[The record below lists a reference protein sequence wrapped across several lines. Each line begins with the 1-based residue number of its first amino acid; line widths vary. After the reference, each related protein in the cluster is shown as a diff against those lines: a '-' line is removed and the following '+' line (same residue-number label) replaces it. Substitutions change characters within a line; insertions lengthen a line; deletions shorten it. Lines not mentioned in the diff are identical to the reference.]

1 MTIKELM
8 QALSQYDENIRVRIF
23 DECHGH
29 IDITEII
36 EFNHSAYGHYIS
48 LT

>member
-8 QALSQYDENIRVRIF
+8 QALSQYDENTPVRIF
-23 DECHGH
+23 DERHGH

-36 EFNHSAYGHYIS
+36 EFNHTTYGHYVS

>member
-1 MTIKELM
+1 MTVKELM

-23 DECHGH
+23 DECHRH

-36 EFNHSAYGHYIS
+36 EFNHHAHGHYVSI
-48 LT
+48 T